1 MKKIFFLFLFL
12 FITEVQSQVLA
23 ERERAQVIDQMLAER
38 FNEVLPSL
46 MDRTGIDMWI
56 LISREYNEDPVLRTM
71 LPATWLNARRRTIL
85 VFSRNK
91 SQDSIEKLAIARYNI
106 GENIESAWDKEKQ
119 PDQWQALIA
128 IIKDR
133 NPDKIGLNISEN
145 YGIADG
151 LVKTDYDEFLSA
163 LPDEFQNKL
172 VSAEDLAVAWIET
185 RTLREMVIYSSLVE
199 ITRAIIQEA
208 FSTKVIEPGVTTT
221 DDVVWWMRQKVTEMG
236 LETWFHPTVDM
247 QRSNQDLVD
256 HITAFSDKKGS
267 DVILPGDLVHCDFGI
282 TYLRLNTDCQ
292 QMAYVLKEGE
302 TTAPEYLQKAFD
314 KGNQLQDILTSNFE
328 TGRTGNEILSKSLE
342 EAKKEGLK
350 ASIYTHPL
358 GLYGHSAGP
367 TIGMWDQQG
376 GVPGTGDYTLYE
388 NTVYAIELNT
398 EVEVPEWDKDIRIM
412 LEEAGF
418 WSENGF
424 RYVNGRQNELIL
436 ISSE

>member
-1 MKKIFFLFLFL
+1 MKKIFFLILFL
-12 FITEVQSQVLA
+12 FIAEVQSQVLA

-106 GENIESAWDKEKQ
+106 GENIESAWNKEKQ

-163 LPDEFQNKL
+163 LPDEFQNKI

-236 LETWFHPTVDM
+236 LETWFHPTVDI

-314 KGNQLQDILTSNFE
+314 KGNQLQDILTYNFE
-328 TGRTGNEILSKSLE
+328 TSRTGNEILSKSLE

-376 GVPGTGDYTLYE
+376 GVPGTGDYTLYV

-418 WSENGF
+418 WGENGF